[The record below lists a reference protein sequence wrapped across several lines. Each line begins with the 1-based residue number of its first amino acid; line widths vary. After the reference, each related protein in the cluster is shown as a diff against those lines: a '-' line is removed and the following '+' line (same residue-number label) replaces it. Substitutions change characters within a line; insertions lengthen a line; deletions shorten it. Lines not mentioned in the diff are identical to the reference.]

1 MMGKSLNYAYP
12 RKFAEGGEV
21 PSGVEVPEGF
31 EFAGMVDSKYKGPV
45 ASFTKQGDDTGFTVY
60 AATIDYGN
68 NEGKTGYFFDDIGD
82 EAGSAGTGGYLDAN
96 DAFNQGRTRSDN
108 YVFHYNTMIDR
119 GVELDDAAME
129 QLNAAL
135 AHHDKYLGGDSAFD
149 RRRDNLIDTMNAVQ
163 GYENYGGAAY
173 TIGDEGA
180 RLQSRTDIA
189 NEAGSGPSQIEVP
202 SDTIEPFRREGVEYV
217 EHNGKMVPK
226 EAVDALKMT
235 VGLID
240 EDLRYDINGDG
251 QISSNDAIGFL
262 RYGALEDY
270 GSDTDFFTD
279 FYGTGTAAPEP
290 EQKPF
295 DPGQLTTMAMGEE
308 DTFTTQAMGEEDGG
322 LPINEATTMAV
333 GEEDGGGGIPKDA
346 FDPVV
351 TTMAMGEEDDGGGMI
366 MPIQP
371 PADQLD
377 PVPAPR
383 PENPFLD
390 LIPPAE
396 VDPVTPITPA
406 PRPENPFLGLPVPF
420 EPPVAELPVNPPV
433 MPPIATTTAFGE
445 EDGGMPPPVEQPR
458 TYGEIPPTIQPVGRT
473 YGNTNPM
480 TGETVFNQM
489 YKPVAVDATQAL
501 DPLRE
506 GLGTFLPGGAGNY
519 ANNPFMRPVG
529 YSEGGSV
536 KMTDINN
543 GKNEQLGNDMVLLEF
558 ADGTKRMT
566 QKALYEAAESL
577 GAFDNMTNEK
587 DFADWHLN
595 TWASGVVNDPQYKA
609 AHNTFNSNQISYN
622 NALMESN
629 PQIAQNR
636 LAFVQQHA
644 PNNTAALEAA
654 QALVDQYSGV
664 SGMDAMQQD
673 TVNLSQRDTA
683 LNNGITAGTMG
694 LISSNQPV
702 QEEVE
707 TPTTI
712 SPFGDYMGYATGFDR
727 GQGAGGGG
735 GFYEVP
741 TIFGSGLTTSA
752 DVATQ
757 DLNLLNRNPFRRP
770 T

>member
-31 EFAGMVDSKYKGPV
+31 EFAGMVDTRFDGPV
-45 ASFTKQGDDTGFTVY
+45 ASFTKVGDDTGFTVY
-60 AATIDYGN
+60 AKENQYGTN
-68 NEGKTGYFFDDIGD
+68 KGKTGYYFDDIGD
-82 EAGSAGTGGYLDAN
+82 EVGSAGTGGYLDAN
-96 DAFNQGRTRSDN
+96 DAFNQGRSRSNN
-108 YVFHYNTMIDR
+108 YVFHYNTLIDR
-119 GVELDDAAME
+119 GVKLDDAAME

-135 AHHDKYLGGDSAFD
+135 AHHDKYLGNATGYAST
-149 RRRDNLIDTMNAVQ
+149 RDNLIDTMNAVQ
-163 GYENYGGAAY
+163 NYENYTGQTY

-180 RLQSRTDIA
+180 RLPSATD
-189 NEAGSGPSQIEVP
+189 NSNQAGNGLAQIEVP
-202 SDTIEPFRREGVEYV
+202 SDTIEPYRREGLEYV
-217 EHNGKMVPK
+217 EHNGNMVPK
-226 EAVDALKMT
+226 EALDALKMA
-235 VGLID
+235 VGLKD
-240 EDLRYDINGDG
+240 VDLRYDVTGDG
-251 QISSNDAIGFL
+251 EISSRDALGFL
-262 RYGALEDY
+262 KYGTFEDY
-270 GSDTDFFTD
+270 GQDTDFFTD

-290 EQKPF
+290 EQNPF
-295 DPGQLTTMAMGEE
+295 DPGPLTTM
-308 DTFTTQAMGEEDGG
+308 AMGEEDGG
-322 LPINEATTMAV
+322 LPIGEATTMAV

-351 TTMAMGEEDDGGGMI
+351 TTMAMGEEDDGGLTP

-371 PADQLD
+371 PADKVD

-420 EPPVAELPVNPPV
+420 DPPPRPPVADLPVNPPV

-501 DPLRE
+501 NPLRE

-595 TWASGVVNDPQYKA
+595 TWAGGVVNDPQYKA
-609 AHNTFNSNQISYN
+609 AHDTFNTNQIAYN
-622 NALMESN
+622 NALMEAN
-629 PQIAQNR
+629 PEIAKNR

-654 QALVDQYSGV
+654 QALIDQYSGV
-664 SGMDAMQQD
+664 SGIDAMQQD
-673 TVNLSQRDTA
+673 TVNLSQKDTA

-694 LISSNQPV
+694 LISGNQPV

-727 GQGAGGGG
+727 GQGAGTGG